1 MSKEYRS
8 IGEVLQLLEGE
19 FPDVTISKIRFLES
33 QGLLSPDRTP
43 SGYRKF
49 KLDDV
54 EQLRWILTQQRDNF
68 LPLRVIRERINS
80 GDWQPVGQGAPP
92 AHAAPAVAAPAE
104 QEVEPVFELTQT
116 AAAYT
121 VDELAHQ
128 AEIDINEVRE
138 LQKYGVIE
146 PVATDPAPM
155 FDDDALVIAKAAGA
169 FMAHGVE
176 PRHLKAWRTAA
187 EREAGILEQ
196 LTLPIALQG
205 SDNSKARAVAL
216 AGDLVA
222 LGGEL
227 RYAMLRRSLR
237 ASLGNG

>member
-1 MSKEYRS
+1 MSSAYRS
-8 IGEVLQLLEGE
+8 IGEVLQLLEGD
-19 FPDVTISKIRFLES
+19 FPEVTISKIRFLES

-49 KLDDV
+49 KQDDV

-80 GDWQPVGQGAPP
+80 GNWHSVGTEHSVAPASAVDVGTAPVQAE
-92 AHAAPAVAAPAE
+92 AAPFQLDVSAE
-104 QEVEPVFELTQT
+104 MFTL
-116 AAAYT
+116 
-121 VDELAHQ
+121 DELAHQ
-128 AEIDINEVRE
+128 ADIDINEVRE
-138 LQKYGVIE
+138 LQKYGVVE
-146 PVATDPAPM
+146 PVVLDPPM

-169 FMAHGVE
+169 FMDHGVE

-205 SDNSKARAVAL
+205 SDTSKARAVAL

-237 ASLGNG
+237 SSLGNH